1 MLLKE
6 EACEGARM
14 RGPAGPGR
22 RRDPTPHPT
31 ATYAVRL
38 PQALLPPPPLVLPDE
53 PGGGALLRGAA
64 QPGAQ
69 SGREGGCRGV
79 RPAER
84 APPLHTAEMR
94 GLDEAQLLAV
104 HTPPRAGGT
113 SPTRQGRRPSGKHRD
128 ANTRDPGAAT
138 CTGTQCVHDEH
149 TGTCTCAR
157 TCTHTQTHACTH
169 AHTQPRTHAHDK
181 QPCAC
186 ALMARPRP
194 LQTPTAFAHTRAPTP
209 TPHPHTGSCCHPRL
223 SR

>member
-84 APPLHTAEMR
+84 APPFTQLRR
-94 GLDEAQLLAV
+94 GAWTRPSCWLCTPHPAPVAQAPHDRDGDPQANTETQTQGTLARPPALAHSV
-104 HTPPRAGGT
+104 CTTSTRAPAPARAPAHTPKR
-113 SPTRQGRRPSGKHRD
+113 
-128 ANTRDPGAAT
+128 
-138 CTGTQCVHDEH
+138 
-149 TGTCTCAR
+149 
-157 TCTHTQTHACTH
+157 TH
-169 AHTQPRTHAHDK
+169 AHTPTLSPAPMPTISSRAHAHSWHAPAHYKHPLRSPTPAHPRPHRTHI
-181 QPCAC
+181 P
-186 ALMARPRP
+186 ARAAI
-194 LQTPTAFAHTRAPTP
+194 LV
-209 TPHPHTGSCCHPRL
+209 
-223 SR
+223 

>member
-84 APPLHTAEMR
+84 APPFT
-94 GLDEAQLLAV
+94 QLRCGAW
-104 HTPPRAGGT
+104 T
-113 SPTRQGRRPSGKHRD
+113 RPSCWLCTPHPAPVAQAPHDRD
-128 ANTRDPGAAT
+128 GDPQANTET
-138 CTGTQCVHDEH
+138 QTQGTLARPPALAQCVHDEH